1 MSFGVLFKGRLCP
14 SLPEGQGK
22 NCPFYHQR
30 LTAINN
36 WRLQGSNYFR
46 IMAVIGQKTLKVCK
60 GYNLVSKEGLK
71 SLGRGNLT
79 YGHSMETRAF
89 HPLIIITLRL

>member
-1 MSFGVLFKGRLCP
+1 
-14 SLPEGQGK
+14 
-22 NCPFYHQR
+22 
-30 LTAINN
+30 
-36 WRLQGSNYFR
+36 
-46 IMAVIGQKTLKVCK
+46 MAVIGQKTLKVCK